1 MAEPDVGM
9 IKGREQEE
17 GNEPNLWI
25 CEGQGKSEGWRIWHR
40 RHLPLGQHNVIFSGA
55 ENQKEKNKKKRD
67 LGIPGSNF
75 RDNNKFPRA
84 LGGLER
90 STSSPEHL
98 EHIYPS
104 NSSWW
109 LEVKIASLDEL
120 ESEGGKSL
128 NSSWNVYFW
137 EEPEEEE
144 ERSGFN
150 ALFRACKEIITGA
163 KMQEGEDGGRARND
177 NLKDFFF
184 KRSLEQL
191 GIILTKF

>member
-1 MAEPDVGM
+1 MWEWLRGGSRRKEMNPISGSVKVKERARDEEFDTGGTSHWDSTM
-9 IKGREQEE
+9 WSFQE
-17 GNEPNLWI
+17 W
-25 CEGQGKSEGWRIWHR
+25 KTKRK
-40 RHLPLGQHNVIFSGA
+40 
-55 ENQKEKNKKKRD
+55 KEKKGD

-137 EEPEEEE
+137 EVPEEEE

-163 KMQEGEDGGRARND
+163 KMQEGKDGGRARND

-184 KRSLEQL
+184 FK
-191 GIILTKF
+191 